1 MQALNLDL
9 EKHTL
14 VFDRGCN
21 SKKNLTLIKRLK
33 LYYVGA
39 LTPSHH
45 QDLIRD
51 AEANFVLTNIGDT
64 MLWLYRGKRLI
75 WGEER
80 TIIVFVSKKLKSGQ
94 LRGIYQSLKKKKA
107 ELRKLQRSLAN
118 PRAKKRTRQDLEDKI
133 KKLLKGQ
140 FMEGLIT
147 YTLSE
152 VEEGRFAL
160 TYKTEK
166 KKIEELEDH
175 LGFRILMTNRHEW
188 KSDDIVKEF
197 HGQATVEHAFK
208 NIKNPYHLA
217 ITPEFHWTDQKIKVH
232 YFTCV
237 LGYLLAA
244 LIWREVKIKAGFKGT
259 LDTLLDTLNNVRL
272 STLLEK
278 TGKRGKPKATYKI
291 EEMTEEQ
298 KVLMEALDLK
308 ETHLKRTEIYGVGVY
323 I

>member
-1 MQALNLDL
+1 M
-9 EKHTL
+9 
-14 VFDRGCN
+14 
-21 SKKNLTLIKRLK
+21 
-33 LYYVGA
+33 
-39 LTPSHH
+39 
-45 QDLIRD
+45 
-51 AEANFVLTNIGDT
+51 
-64 MLWLYRGKRLI
+64 
-75 WGEER
+75 
-80 TIIVFVSKKLKSGQ
+80 KSGQ

-118 PRAKKRTRQDLEDKI
+118 PRAKKRARQDLEDKI

-152 VEEGRFAL
+152 VKEGRFAL

-188 KSDDIVKEF
+188 KSDDIVKTF

-217 ITPEFHWTDQKIKVH
+217 IVPEFHWTDQKIKVL

-244 LIWREVKIKAGFKGT
+244 LIWHEARIKARFKGT

-278 TGKRGKPKATYKI
+278 TGKRGKPKATYMI

-298 KVLMEALDLK
+298 KVLMEALDLN
-308 ETHLKRTEIYGVGVY
+308 EIHMRRTKIDGVGVY